1 MSEAQA
7 LRLALERLH
16 GVCKAMDADAAHQGD
31 PPTEQ
36 EYQRAMAAA
45 EAALAQSN

>member
-7 LRLALERLH
+7 LRMALERLH
-16 GVCKAMDADAAHQGD
+16 SVCKAMDAEAATPGD
-31 PPTEQ
+31 TPTEQ

-45 EAALAQSN
+45 EAALKESA